1 MTGFKQKFWGFN
13 LKFAGY
19 LAKRFVK
26 EFYNKR
32 VIEGYFEYFSN
43 ILKMFLTGNAG
54 ARAKGREHI
63 INVPWK

>member
-1 MTGFKQKFWGFN
+1 MVVV
-13 LKFAGY
+13 AGY